1 MMEFSQ
7 SEEDLG
13 GFVGAENP
21 SMEGRKEGGRKK
33 KAETAEQLK
42 ELHSD
47 LSNLIQPEAEAVP
60 PQDSSAP
67 ETTLPGKVQEL
78 QARLVVKDQE
88 IQILEAELQ
97 MRTQEMSEKLE
108 LVNQLSSAEPQTLLQ
123 QKQKQALELLGQLAS
138 TTYALELQRKKNH
151 HLQEKNW
158 SEMEALAAAEAL
170 IREKLGNSQ
179 KLWAQLIT
187 NDQEIHQLH
196 TALESRTAELSEKIR
211 LLNGQSSTAAPSADV
226 QTFLLE
232 KEKQASELQSEL
244 VQTNNALEAQRL
256 RNIQLRETNWSA
268 MEALSAMQSAL
279 QGKLGKVQDLQAQLA
294 VKEQEIQ
301 MLQAELE
308 TRTRELSESIQPVNT
323 ASRRAGTSAD
333 LRASSLEKQV
343 SDLQDELAAMNISL
357 DLKRRKNNQLRQK
370 NLSAME
376 ALAASE
382 STVEGTPSHVPKLQ
396 EQVGVQDQQIQVQQ
410 DEERTQE
417 LSENSEA
424 VNPPGP
430 PAEAQTLLLEKEK
443 QMSEQQEDEG
453 ETIGPVELPRNQE
466 PELQEENGL
475 EMKALSA
482 ATSAVQGQLC
492 KFQELRALLVVK
504 NQTIQML
511 QNELETTTKKLRDNM
526 KMSRQKGLTH
536 QHLHQRVRLGL
547 LRRRVRCWICRTSW
561 PSPKTAWRN
570 KGTGG
575 LERSRVRAWKPF
587 QP

>member
-1 MMEFSQ
+1 MQTMEFSQ

-13 GFVGAENP
+13 GFAGAKNP
-21 SMEGRKEGGRKK
+21 SMEARKEGGRKK
-33 KAETAEQLK
+33 KAETADQLK

-47 LSNLIQPEAEAVP
+47 LSNHG
-60 PQDSSAP
+60 
-67 ETTLPGKVQEL
+67 ETTVPGKVQEL

-97 MRTQEMSEKLE
+97 TRTQEMSEKLE

-179 KLWAQLIT
+179 KLWAQLIA

-196 TALESRTAELSEKIR
+196 AALESRTAELSEKIR

-232 KEKQASELQSEL
+232 KEKQALELQNEL

-308 TRTRELSESIQPVNT
+308 TRTRELSENIQPVNT

-333 LRASSLEKQV
+333 LQASSLEKQV

-382 STVEGTPSHVPKLQ
+382 STVEGTPSHVPELQ
-396 EQVGVQDQQIQVQQ
+396 EQVGVQDRQIQVQQ
-410 DEERTQE
+410 DEARTQE
-417 LSENSEA
+417 LSENAEA
-424 VNPPGP
+424 VNPAGP

-453 ETIGPVELPRNQE
+453 ETTGQELPRNQE
-466 PELQEENGL
+466 PELQEENGR
-475 EMKALSA
+475 EMEALPA
-482 ATSAVQGQLC
+482 AASVVQGELG
-492 KFQELRALLVVK
+492 KLQELQALLVVK
-504 NQTIQML
+504 DQTIQML

-526 KMSRQKGLTH
+526 KMSRQKCLTH
-536 QHLHQRVRLGL
+536 QHLHQSFRLGL
-547 LRRRVRCWICRTSW
+547 LRRRVRCWICRSSW
-561 PSPKTAWRN
+561 PRPKTAWRN

>member
-1 MMEFSQ
+1 MA
-7 SEEDLG
+7 G
-13 GFVGAENP
+13 GLAGAKNP
-21 SMEGRKEGGRKK
+21 SMEGRKEGGRKKK

-47 LSNLIQPEAEAVP
+47 LSNLIQPEAEAAP

-67 ETTLPGKVQEL
+67 ESTVPGKVQEL

-108 LVNQLSSAEPQTLLQ
+108 LVNQLSSAGPQTLLQ

-179 KLWAQLIT
+179 KLWAQLIA

-196 TALESRTAELSEKIR
+196 AALESRTAELSEKIR
-211 LLNGQSSTAAPSADV
+211 LLNRQSSPAAPSADV

-232 KEKQASELQSEL
+232 KEKQASELQNEL

-268 MEALSAMQSAL
+268 MEALAAMQSAL

-308 TRTRELSESIQPVNT
+308 TRTRELSQSIQPGNT
-323 ASRRAGTSAD
+323 ASRRAGASAD
-333 LRASSLEKQV
+333 FQASSLEKQV

-370 NLSAME
+370 NLSALE

-382 STVEGTPSHVPKLQ
+382 STVEGTPSHVPELQ

-410 DEERTQE
+410 DEERTRE

-453 ETIGPVELPRNQE
+453 ETTGQERPRNQE

-475 EMKALSA
+475 EREALPA
-482 ATSAVQGQLC
+482 AASVVQGELG
-492 KFQELRALLVVK
+492 KLQELQALLVVK
-504 NQTIQML
+504 DQTIQML

-526 KMSRQKGLTH
+526 KMSRQKCLTH
-536 QHLHQRVRLGL
+536 QHLHQSFRLGL

-561 PSPKTAWRN
+561 PRPKTAWRN

-575 LERSRVRAWKPF
+575 LERSRARAWKPF

>member
-1 MMEFSQ
+1 M
-7 SEEDLG
+7 
-13 GFVGAENP
+13 AE
-21 SMEGRKEGGRKK
+21 R
-33 KAETAEQLK
+33 LK

-47 LSNLIQPEAEAVP
+47 LSNLIEPEAEAAP
-60 PQDSSAP
+60 LQHSSAP
-67 ETTLPGKVQEL
+67 ESTLPGKVQEL

-179 KLWAQLIT
+179 KLWAQLIA

-196 TALESRTAELSEKIR
+196 AALESRTLELSEKIR
-211 LLNGQSSTAAPSADV
+211 LLNGQPSTAAPSTDV

-232 KEKQASELQSEL
+232 KEKQAWELQNEL

-279 QGKLGKVQDLQAQLA
+279 QEKLGKVQDLQAQLA

-308 TRTRELSESIQPVNT
+308 TRTRELSESIQPANT

-333 LRASSLEKQV
+333 LQASSLEKQV

-376 ALAASE
+376 ALAAS
-382 STVEGTPSHVPKLQ
+382 GTPNHVPELH

-453 ETIGPVELPRNQE
+453 ETTGPVELLRNQE

-475 EMKALSA
+475 EMEVLPA
-482 ATSAVQGQLC
+482 AASVVQGELG
-492 KFQELRALLVVK
+492 KLQELQALLVVK
-504 NQTIQML
+504 DQTIQML
-511 QNELETTTKKLRDNM
+511 QNELEMTTKKLRDNM
-526 KMSRQKGLTH
+526 KMSRQKCLTH
-536 QHLHQRVRLGL
+536 QYLHQSFRLGL
-547 LRRRVRCWICRTSW
+547 LRKRVQCWICRTSR
-561 PSPKTAWRN
+561 PRPKTAWRN

-575 LERSRVRAWKPF
+575 LERSRARAWKPF
-587 QP
+587 